1 MNYAIVFR
9 LLSYI
14 LLCESALLMLPAATS
29 AIYGEWSV
37 LGAFLITAAL
47 CVVFG
52 LLLRLAKPTSKV
64 FYMREGFATT
74 ALSWIVISIM
84 GAVPFV
90 LTGCIPDPIDALF
103 ETVSGFTT
111 TGASILP
118 AVEGL
123 PRGILLWRSFTHW
136 IGGMGVL
143 VFLLTLLPLTG
154 GSHVN
159 LMKAESPGPQVDK
172 LVPKVQS
179 TAKLLYG
186 IYLALTLAQLVFL
199 MAGGMPLFDSLLT
212 AFGTAG
218 TGGFGFKNDSF
229 AQFSPYIQWV
239 VTIFMILFGV
249 NFNFYFLLLLRRF
262 RRAVSSEEVRAY
274 LGVILV
280 SIGIITLNIRSMYS
294 GLGEALRHAAFQV
307 GSIITTTGFSSCDFD
322 LWPTLSK
329 QLLVL
334 LMFVGACAGSTG
346 GGVKVSRI
354 LIFRKTVGKELKQA
368 MHPQVVAPVRMDGKL
383 LSHETIRTTNVYLC
397 AYLFILVAS
406 IMLISLDGFDM
417 VTNFTAVAATLNNIG
432 PGLSQVGPMMNF
444 AGFSNPAKL
453 VLIFDMLAGRL
464 ELFPMLVLF
473 LPSAWRK
480 F

>member
-111 TGASILP
+111 TGASILS

-199 MAGGMPLFDSLLT
+199 MAGGMPLFESLLT

-274 LGVILV
+274 LGIILV

-346 GGVKVSRI
+346 GGMKVSRI

>member
-14 LLCESALLMLPAATS
+14 LLCESALLILPAATS

-199 MAGGMPLFDSLLT
+199 MAGGMPLFESLLT

-274 LGVILV
+274 LGIILV

-346 GGVKVSRI
+346 GGMKVSRI

>member
-274 LGVILV
+274 LGIILV

-346 GGVKVSRI
+346 GGMKVSRI

>member
-1 MNYAIVFR
+1 M
-9 LLSYI
+9 
-14 LLCESALLMLPAATS
+14 
-29 AIYGEWSV
+29 

-199 MAGGMPLFDSLLT
+199 MAGGMPLFESLLT

-274 LGVILV
+274 LGIILV

-346 GGVKVSRI
+346 GGMKVSRI